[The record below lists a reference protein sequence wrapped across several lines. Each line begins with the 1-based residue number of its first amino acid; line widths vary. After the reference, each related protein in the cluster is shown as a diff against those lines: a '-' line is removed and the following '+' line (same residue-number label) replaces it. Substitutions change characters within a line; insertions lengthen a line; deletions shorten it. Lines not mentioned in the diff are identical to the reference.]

1 MKNPMTHEYFLT
13 EITQMLADVLGLEPD
28 EIAPESE
35 MVNDLGAES
44 LDFVEFNANLEKR
57 FNFALPKKGAL
68 LQAGKISG
76 SPELFYSAKTG
87 LTPDGVELLKHSLSH
102 YTHLKAGVTISTI
115 FNSTR
120 VVNIA
125 SLCHSIFT
133 HYLPGSCPDCGH
145 THARLSPQGKLV
157 CDQCSTPVRPLHG
170 DEAEEQ
176 GLRKYLALSLA
187 EAV

>member
-28 EIAPESE
+28 EISPDSE

-57 FNFALPKKGAL
+57 FNFVLPKKGAL

-76 SPELFYSAKTG
+76 SPELFYSSKTG
-87 LTPDGVELLKHSLSH
+87 LTNDGVELLKQCLSH
-102 YTHLKAGVTISTI
+102 YTHLKTGASISDI

-125 SLCHSIFT
+125 SLCHNLFSQ
-133 HYLPGSCPDCGH
+133 YLPASCPDCGH

-157 CDQCSTPVRPLHG
+157 CEQCSTPVRPLHG

-176 GLRKYLALSLA
+176 GLRKYLEFTLA

>member
-1 MKNPMTHEYFLT
+1 MKNSMTHEYFLT
-13 EITQMLADVLGLEPD
+13 EITQVLADVLGVEPD
-28 EIAPESE
+28 EISPSSE

-44 LDFVEFNANLEKR
+44 LDFVEFNSNLEKK

-68 LQAGKISG
+68 LQAGKISET
-76 SPELFYSAKTG
+76 PELFYSSKAG
-87 LTPDGVELLKHSLSH
+87 LTEDGVELLKHSLSR
-102 YTHLKAGVTISTI
+102 YTHLKTGMSISDI

-120 VVNIA
+120 VENIA
-125 SLCHSIFT
+125 HLCHNLFSN
-133 HYLPGSCPDCGH
+133 YLPGSCPDCGH
-145 THARLSPQGKLV
+145 LHARLSPQGRLV

-176 GLRKYLALSLA
+176 GLRKYLSVSLA